1 MTDGD
6 APGPVQ
12 SEYSTHHSD
21 YTAPRGYYTFKA
33 ERRNGL
39 VLRMILS
46 GGVEY
51 IFDTAFMFPAGPW
64 AGSDPRP
71 WGRSAGHIE
80 IRRAGA

>member
-51 IFDTAFMFPAGPW
+51 IT
-64 AGSDPRP
+64 
-71 WGRSAGHIE
+71 
-80 IRRAGA
+80 